1 MNRITFVTSLLL
13 IGIFALPT
21 SSALTTSS
29 VKASSQT
36 YTATELGTLSG
47 PFSQARSINN
57 AGNIVG
63 EASVGDDDIHVHA
76 FLYQDECMTDLGTFG
91 GQFSYASAINNV
103 GQITGHATFPG
114 DLDAH
119 AFIFV
124 GGPMQD
130 LGKLPGSGGSIGSAI
145 NDNGTVTGESREEV
159 MIYRNGVMTG
169 LHKKGAL
176 LAYGINNAEE
186 IVGMLDN
193 NHAFLFSRNHV
204 KDIGTLYGH
213 KGTSFAYA
221 INNRGQVVGASTTPD
236 GSTTHAFL
244 YEDGRMTDLG
254 TLHGGYSYAFSI
266 NNSGVIVGESD
277 GAPFVYRDGV
287 MTDLN
292 SVTPKDAD
300 LFKLEVAWD
309 INDSGHIV
317 GRGFYLFKGSRA
329 VLLTPAEPA
338 P

>member
-13 IGIFALPT
+13 VGIFALPT

-159 MIYRNGVMTG
+159 MIYRNGVMT
-169 LHKKGAL
+169 
-176 LAYGINNAEE
+176 
-186 IVGMLDN
+186 
-193 NHAFLFSRNHV
+193 
-204 KDIGTLYGH
+204 
-213 KGTSFAYA
+213 
-221 INNRGQVVGASTTPD
+221 
-236 GSTTHAFL
+236 
-244 YEDGRMTDLG
+244 
-254 TLHGGYSYAFSI
+254 
-266 NNSGVIVGESD
+266 
-277 GAPFVYRDGV
+277 
-287 MTDLN
+287 DLN